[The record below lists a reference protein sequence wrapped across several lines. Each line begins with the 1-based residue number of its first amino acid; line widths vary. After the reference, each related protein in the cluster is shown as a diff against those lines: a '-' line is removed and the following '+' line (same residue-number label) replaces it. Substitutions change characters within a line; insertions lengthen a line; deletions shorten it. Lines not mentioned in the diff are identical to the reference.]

1 MYGYTPNPIE
11 WVDPFGLNPRASKA
25 IRHGP
30 SVPRKVNN
38 RFPINSCFAG
48 KTMTMRDINEAML
61 KRYPNLLSKYPHGV
75 PFNMMGFPDFS
86 RYAIRSVNIPNGF
99 ISDNKDFTEANKLA
113 FGGNNRYK
121 NSGNIRG

>member
-1 MYGYTPNPIE
+1 
-11 WVDPFGLNPRASKA
+11 
-25 IRHGP
+25 
-30 SVPRKVNN
+30 
-38 RFPINSCFAG
+38 
-48 KTMTMRDINEAML
+48 MRDINEAML

-121 NSGNIRG
+121 NSGNIIMNGQRYIWHHTEKNGKMQLIPYDIHDAVKHTGGAAVCGTRNR